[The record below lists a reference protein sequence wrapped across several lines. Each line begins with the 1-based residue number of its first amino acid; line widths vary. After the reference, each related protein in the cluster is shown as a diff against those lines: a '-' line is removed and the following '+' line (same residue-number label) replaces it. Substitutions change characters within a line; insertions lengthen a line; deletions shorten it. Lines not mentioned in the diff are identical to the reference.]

1 MECKCKR
8 LKKIWQYMVVKGV
21 ILTMCWL
28 QLLIGNVSSRNENH
42 SLIFTSRWQKRV
54 SYCCSR
60 SASENCRKN
69 QLKCRSIY
77 HQSNYFSDV
86 VALFVLFFTNWDQT
100 ENFLQSL
107 GAMRGSTGPSESL
120 RSLVEF
126 RPWFHICHTCD
137 FIFAT
142 FVILYLPP
150 PPSSSPVDIFLRTSI
165 CHLTCV
171 KVAPENICHLRCVK
185 SAPDNQTAGGAK
197 PSLFCNM
204 PRFWDTLYFS
214 VKKVFISA
222 SLKGRAALSAPLW
235 SLSSQFMSS
244 PSKLGR
250 ALAEICFSWICR
262 KHFCCYVPEVFYTK
276 VYSYRKFLLICQ
288 YENKHSL
295 WHLLVSFCSLGHC
308 GYRSHQKQ
316 LLCMCREGGGSF
328 LWL

>member
-1 MECKCKR
+1 MECKR
-8 LKKIWQYMVVKGV
+8 LKKIWQYMVVQGV

-54 SYCCSR
+54 SYRCSR
-60 SASENCRKN
+60 SAPRTAEKISW
-69 QLKCRSIY
+69 S
-77 HQSNYFSDV
+77 
-86 VALFVLFFTNWDQT
+86 VAQFITKAVIFPTSSHCLCFFFTNRDQT

-150 PPSSSPVDIFLRTSI
+150 LPSSSPVDIFLRTSI

-222 SLKGRAALSAPLW
+222 SLKGRAALSAALI
-235 SLSSQFMSS
+235 SL
-244 PSKLGR
+244 
-250 ALAEICFSWICR
+250 
-262 KHFCCYVPEVFYTK
+262 
-276 VYSYRKFLLICQ
+276 
-288 YENKHSL
+288 
-295 WHLLVSFCSLGHC
+295 
-308 GYRSHQKQ
+308 
-316 LLCMCREGGGSF
+316 
-328 LWL
+328 

>member
-1 MECKCKR
+1 M
-8 LKKIWQYMVVKGV
+8 KIIVYSSPQDGKSALVTVARGRPPRTAEKISWSVAQFITKAV
-21 ILTMCWL
+21 IFPT
-28 QLLIGNVSSRNENH
+28 SSH
-42 SLIFTSRWQKRV
+42 CLCF
-54 SYCCSR
+54 
-60 SASENCRKN
+60 
-69 QLKCRSIY
+69 
-77 HQSNYFSDV
+77 
-86 VALFVLFFTNWDQT
+86 FFTNRDQT

-126 RPWFHICHTCD
+126 RPWFHICHICD

-295 WHLLVSFCSLGHC
+295 WHVLGLIHFQP
-308 GYRSHQKQ
+308 GEKGLQIEIY
-316 LLCMCREGGGSF
+316 F
-328 LWL
+328 V